1 MFSYFVHCNLA
12 GSETQPNM
20 IVLPGESIDKVK
32 QQIEANPIVISDPK
46 VAAEQKAKA
55 QSEAEKR
62 EAQVAPLFVSNE
74 VKGSIS
80 FFYYFLFS
88 FFPPLFSFSFL
99 HILFFYVCVLHFFI
113 K

>member
-1 MFSYFVHCNLA
+1 
-12 GSETQPNM
+12 M

-62 EAQVAPLFVSNE
+62 EAQGAPLFVPNE
-74 VKGSIS
+74 VKGSI
-80 FFYYFLFS
+80 FFLIFFFFSLCFLF
-88 FFPPLFSFSFL
+88 LFCIFSFL
-99 HILFFYVCVLHFFI
+99 CVCFTLFY
-113 K
+113 

>member
-1 MFSYFVHCNLA
+1 MFSYFIHCNLA
-12 GSETQPNM
+12 ASETQPNM

-74 VKGSIS
+74 VKGSI
-80 FFYYFLFS
+80 Y
-88 FFPPLFSFSFL
+88 
-99 HILFFYVCVLHFFI
+99 FFI
-113 K
+113 FFFSPSIFFFFFAYSLFLCVCFTLFIK